1 MLLIQSYHI
10 LTLND
15 INQHGLI
22 NMFSITQYIERLNN
36 NLRYLV
42 SGELSLEITH
52 KRHLLL

>member
-10 LTLND
+10 LTLKK
-15 INQHGLI
+15 HGLI